1 MRTAVSAIVPDT
13 HADLLTKPAFAHLAT
28 VGANGAPQVTPMWFE
43 WDGENLLFSTLK
55 TRRKYVNAVRDPRVT
70 ISITDPDNPY
80 RYLQI
85 TGKADL
91 EDDVEAEL
99 IAGLVRKYLGDGIYP
114 WDEQGADRVTI
125 RVHCKKVC
133 AFG

>member
-1 MRTAVSAIVPDT
+1 MVPDT
-13 HADLLTKPAFAHLAT
+13 HADLLTKPAFAHFAT
-28 VGANGAPQVTPMWFE
+28 VGADGAPQVTPMWFE
-43 WDGENLLFSTLK
+43 WNGQDLLFSTLK
-55 TRRKYVNAVRDPRVT
+55 TRRKYVNARRDPRVT
-70 ISITDPDNPY
+70 VSITDPDNPY

-85 TGKADL
+85 TGEARL

-99 IAGLVRKYLGDGIYP
+99 IAALVRKYLGDGIYP

-125 RVHCKKVC
+125 RVRCKKVC

>member
-1 MRTAVSAIVPDT
+1 VTTAVSSMVPDT
-13 HADLLTKPAFAHLAT
+13 HADLLTKPAFAHFAT
-28 VGANGAPQVTPMWFE
+28 VGADGAPQVTPMWFA

-55 TRRKYVNAVRDPRVT
+55 TRQKFVNAARDPRVT

-80 RYLQI
+80 RYLQV
-85 TGKADL
+85 TGEAVL
-91 EDDVEAEL
+91 EDDVRAEL
-99 IAGLVRKYLGDGIYP
+99 ITGLVQKYLGDGIYP

-125 RVHCKKVC
+125 RVRCKKVC

>member
-1 MRTAVSAIVPDT
+1 VKTAVSTMVPDT
-13 HADLLTKPAFAHLAT
+13 HADLLTKPAFAHFAT
-28 VGANGAPQVTPMWFE
+28 VGTDGAPQVTPMWFE
-43 WDGENLLFSTLK
+43 WDGHDLLFSTLK
-55 TRRKYVNAVRDPRVT
+55 TRRKYANARRDPRVT

-85 TGKADL
+85 TGEAAL

-125 RVHCKKVC
+125 RVHCRKVC

>member
-13 HADLLTKPAFAHLAT
+13 HADLLTKPAFAHFAT
-28 VGANGAPQVTPMWFE
+28 VGADGAPQVTPMWFE

>member
-1 MRTAVSAIVPDT
+1 VKTAASTIVPDT
-13 HADLLTKPAFAHLAT
+13 HADLLTKPAFAHMAT
-28 VGANGAPQVTPMWFE
+28 VGADGAPQVTPMWFE
-43 WDGENLLFSTLK
+43 WNGRDLLFSTLK
-55 TRRKYVNAVRDPRVT
+55 TRRKYTNALRDPRVT

-85 TGKADL
+85 TGEAVL

-99 IAGLVRKYLGDGIYP
+99 IAGLVRRYLGDGIYP
-114 WDEQGADRVTI
+114 WDEQGVDRVTI
-125 RVHCKKVC
+125 RVRCRKVC